1 MNTPVRLKGAPNF
14 RDFGGHATT
23 DGRRVK
29 RSKLFRSEALHAL
42 PQEDHALLAEL
53 DIRLVCDLRSDLERS
68 RRPAHWP
75 VPLAPTLLHMEVNV
89 DLRAESCELSDM
101 LRADPSAHGAHRMML
116 HAYRYIPDGLLRHLG
131 KFFEAATSAE
141 PAAEPVAVLLHCS
154 AGKDRTGVFAALL
167 LLLLGVKR
175 ESVLAD
181 YLATN
186 QCDIIDRLEAALG
199 QLLETVLGQTPA
211 PEVVKLVAGV
221 REIYLETALDAI
233 SARYGSIED
242 YLACAGVNREQIQKF
257 RSRLIE

>member
-1 MNTPVRLKGAPNF
+1 MKAAPRLKGAPNF

-29 RSKLFRSEALHAL
+29 RGKLFRSEALHAL

-53 DIRLVCDLRSDLERS
+53 DIRLVCDLRSDLERA

-75 VPLAPTLLHMEVNV
+75 VPRAPTLLHMEVNV

-101 LRADPSAHGAHRMML
+101 LRADPSAEGAHQMML
-116 HAYRYIPDGLLRHLG
+116 HAYRYIPEGLLRHLG
-131 KFFEAATSAE
+131 KFFQAATATE
-141 PAAEPVAVLLHCS
+141 PAAVLLHCS

-167 LLLLGVKR
+167 LLLLGVPK

-211 PEVVKLVAGV
+211 TEVVKLVAGV
-221 REIYLETALDAI
+221 SETYLATALDAI
-233 SARYGSIED
+233 STRYGSIED
-242 YLACAGVNREQIQKF
+242 YFDCAGVSREQMREF
-257 RSRLIE
+257 RSRFVE